1 MSKTDI
7 STTYPRFNRQFFK
20 DLWALAKPFWSS
32 PEKKRAYGYLLIN
45 LICSFGGVYVSVA
58 LNSVTKTMFD
68 ALSAFN
74 KPVLFQSSMKFL
86 GLAGL
91 VFALAGYGS
100 YYMGLLTIQWQKW
113 LTDNTVDKWMHQQV
127 HYHLRWLDKKV
138 DNPDQRISED
148 LASFPALT
156 LRIFFLVL
164 KSSTSYI
171 SFSVILWGLSS
182 HFPLVLGSLHLIIP
196 GYLYFSATLYGLL
209 GMWLIGIIGRKL
221 SSIEY
226 LQQIYNA
233 DFRHQ
238 LIRIREYSEQVAL
251 YRGEETEKKKLHLL
265 FDRIYNI
272 YLQGNDLR
280 KNLVFFTIGFDIFT
294 QIVGVFLA
302 MPLFLAK
309 KIQFGGMMQIS
320 GAFRSV
326 VDAFTSIIEAF
337 SLLAEWKAVVF
348 RLNEFMLSMEH
359 ASKHHEEP
367 TANIEYVE
375 HQIILPKLH
384 VHFPTGE
391 LMSTVT
397 DLEFAAPHRY
407 LIMGL
412 TGAGKSTLFK
422 AINGLWPHM
431 QGTIKKPEH
440 QHMFLL
446 PQRSYIPHGTLYD
459 VLTYPH
465 GIEISE
471 QHLNILMEECGLAR
485 FIPELYV
492 QKNWS
497 QVLSLGQQQL
507 VGFVRLFIRQPQMIF
522 LDESS
527 SALDEYMEEKMYFM
541 LNQRF
546 PHAGIISIGHRKSLI
561 KHHQYFLKMGE
572 KGAFEM
578 MESVHL
584 E

>member
-1 MSKTDI
+1 MSSNQI
-7 STTYPRFNRQFFK
+7 VTTYARFNRQFFK
-20 DLWALAKPFWSS
+20 DLWSLVKPFWVSDQR
-32 PEKKRAYGYLLIN
+32 KRAIGYLLIN
-45 LICSFGGVYVSVA
+45 LVCSFGGVYVSVS

-68 ALSAFN
+68 ALSAFD
-74 KPVLFQSSMKFL
+74 KPVLIHSSMQFL
-86 GLAGL
+86 ALAGL

-113 LTDNTVDKWMHQQV
+113 LTDNIVDKWMHQQV
-127 HYHLRWLDKKV
+127 HYHLRWLEHKV
-138 DNPDQRISED
+138 DNPDQRIAED
-148 LASFPALT
+148 LASFPSLT
-156 LRIFFLVL
+156 LRIFFLIL

-171 SFSVILWGLSS
+171 SFSIILWGLSS
-182 HFPLVLGSLHLIIP
+182 HFPLVIGSLHLIIP

-251 YRGEETEKKKLHLL
+251 YRGEETEKTKLHML
-265 FDRIYNI
+265 FDRIYKI
-272 YLQGNDLR
+272 YLQANDLR

-294 QIVGVFLA
+294 QIVGIFLA

-326 VDAFTSIIEAF
+326 VDAFTNIIEAF

-348 RLNEFMLSMEH
+348 RLNEFRISMEK
-359 ASKHHEEP
+359 ASKHDQGP
-367 TANIEYVE
+367 SADIEYVQ

-384 VHFPTGE
+384 VHFPSGE
-391 LMSTVT
+391 LMSSVIN
-397 DLEFAAPHRY
+397 LEFSAPNRY
-407 LIMGL
+407 LIMGM

-431 QGTIKKPEH
+431 HGQIKKPSFH
-440 QHMFLL
+440 HMFLL
-446 PQRSYIPHGTLYD
+446 PQKSYIPHGTLYD

-465 GIEISE
+465 GIDISE
-471 QHLNILMEECGLAR
+471 QHLIILMEECGLSR
-485 FIPELYV
+485 FIPELHV

-546 PHAGIISIGHRKSLI
+546 PQSGVISIGHRKSLI

-572 KGAFEM
+572 KGMFEM
-578 MESVHL
+578 MESAHL